1 MNDTQNLT
9 IVLLLVTA
17 AVLGV
22 MVYGTWQ
29 GTEQAA
35 LADSSVRQGDYIMVT
50 GAWSDKND
58 FLYVMDIAAMQ
69 INAYFTD
76 VQNNRIELADT
87 VNVERAFAR

>member
-29 GTEQAA
+29 GTGRDA

-50 GAWSDKND
+50 GAWSDSND

-69 INAYFTD
+69 INVYFTD

-87 VNVERAFAR
+87 VNVERAFSR